1 MIKRL
6 LIHILLL
13 CFSYQGFSQLQP
25 LLNQYLLNGLAI
37 NPAYAGSQ
45 DALSLGL
52 YSRNQWVGFE
62 GAPRTI
68 TFSMHSPM
76 RNKKVNLGLIL
87 LNDKLGSRKETGFL
101 FNYAYRIEMG
111 SGNFSLGLAT
121 GVTGLSSDLDAVKFV
136 DPGDDYVQNNAGKV
150 FLPEFSF
157 GSYYYSKKYF
167 VGISMPLFSTFLL
180 DDDPNDFHVGFDLAN
195 TNYILTGG
203 YIFKLS
209 EEIEIFPTLF
219 MKMNPANSTQ
229 LDMHCSVIFKEKVW
243 LGAGIRSNGN
253 LSALLNLQ
261 VNTQLRVGY
270 SYGYELS
277 ELSSYNSGSHEVVL
291 QYNFNYLLEVVSPRY
306 F

>member
-6 LIHILLL
+6 IIHIILL
-13 CFSYQGFSQLQP
+13 CFSYQGFAQLQP
-25 LLNQYLLNGLAI
+25 LVNQYLLNGLAI

-52 YSRNQWVGFE
+52 YSRTQWVGFE

-76 RNKKVNLGLIL
+76 RNKKVNLGLIV

-101 FNYAYRIEMG
+101 FNYAYRIAMG

-121 GVTGLSSDLDAVKFV
+121 GITGLSSDLDAVRFV
-136 DPGDDYVQNNAGKV
+136 DPGDNYVQNNTEKV

-157 GSYYYSKKYF
+157 GSYYYSEKYYMGF
-167 VGISMPLFSTFLL
+167 SMPLFSTFSM
-180 DDDPNDFHVGFDLAN
+180 DNDPEKFHVGFDLAN

-203 YIFKLS
+203 YVFSLS
-209 EEIEIFPTLF
+209 EDLEIFPTLLL
-219 MKMNPANSTQ
+219 KTNPANTTQ
-229 LDMHCSVIFKEKVW
+229 LDMHCSLIIKEKVW

-261 VNTQLRVGY
+261 VNHQLRVGY
-270 SYGYELS
+270 SYGYEIS
-277 ELSSYNSGSHEVVL
+277 ELSSYNSGSHEIVL
-291 QYNFNYLLEVVSPRY
+291 QYNFNYLLEVISPRY